1 MGRVDRMI
9 RTILSFTRIEHS
21 IFSLPII
28 LAGAWIGGGY
38 HFPRVT
44 LVLLIIIAAV
54 GARIF
59 GIAFNRIFDRRLD
72 ALNPRTAMRELPSG
86 KMTMGSA
93 LIVAFCGL
101 ALYILACLALGGW
114 CLKLSPLPLIPLLG
128 YSLLKRVTSLCHFGI
143 GFCLGIAPMAAFI
156 AASGNLDF
164 PFTIYVFSL
173 FVFCWMSGSD
183 IIYAIMDIESDK
195 KNGIHSLPASLG
207 AVKAKKIA
215 AILHLVSVICLVIIL
230 LINNGEQ
237 ASWISLAVAVAAF
250 ILMYVPI
257 IPVGIRFFP
266 ISTIA
271 GIAGALVPVL

>member
-1 MGRVDRMI
+1 MI

-86 KMTMGSA
+86 KMAMGSA

-101 ALYILACLALGGW
+101 ALYLLACLALGGW

>member
-1 MGRVDRMI
+1 MI

>member
-1 MGRVDRMI
+1 MI

-237 ASWISLAVAVAAF
+237 ASWISLAVAVVAF